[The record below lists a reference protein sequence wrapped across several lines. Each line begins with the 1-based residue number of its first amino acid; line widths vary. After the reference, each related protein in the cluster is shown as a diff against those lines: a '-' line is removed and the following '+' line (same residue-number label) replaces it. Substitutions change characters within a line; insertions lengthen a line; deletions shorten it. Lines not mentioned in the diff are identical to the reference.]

1 MSTNLPSLPS
11 DAQLLY
17 EYLGRQIGAGSEG
30 ESGQAVVA
38 DLAAYQQQLDRLREL
53 IRAGE
58 QSLDAGRARELDLDA
73 LLARVQQRI
82 ASQGGAP

>member
-1 MSTNLPSLPS
+1 MSTDLPSLPS

-17 EYLGRQIGAGSEG
+17 EYLGRQIDAGSEE

-82 ASQGGAP
+82 ASQAGAP

>member
-1 MSTNLPSLPS
+1 MPSLPS

-17 EYLGRQIGAGSEG
+17 EYLGRQIGAGNEG
-30 ESGQAVVA
+30 DSGRAVVA
-38 DLAAYQQQLDRLREL
+38 DLAAYQEQLDRLREM

-58 QSLDAGRARELDLDA
+58 QSLDAGRARELDLDS

-82 ASQGGAP
+82 AAQGGAP